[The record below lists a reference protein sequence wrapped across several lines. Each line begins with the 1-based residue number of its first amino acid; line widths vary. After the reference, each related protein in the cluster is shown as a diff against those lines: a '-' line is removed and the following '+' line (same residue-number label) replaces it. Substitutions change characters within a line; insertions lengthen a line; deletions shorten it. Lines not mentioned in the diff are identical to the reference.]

1 MVTQPPFLPPSSAPH
16 PLPHGAG
23 WGAGGSRPPGLI
35 PLRPL
40 TVGEILALAVQ
51 VVRRH
56 LVPLLVLAAGF
67 GALSAGALLGLLG
80 ATGQLGSYA
89 SAAWFQDVLDGRT
102 ATPPGSIPAAS
113 LASLIVSAVGA
124 VFLSGVASACA
135 GAEALGRTGRAAA
148 AERLA
153 GRWSS
158 LTVVSLAV
166 GLAIA
171 VGLVLLVV
179 PGVLAYLALAFAGAV
194 VVMERAAPGEA
205 LRRSVTVVRGHRGRL
220 LGASVA
226 ALLVGVVID
235 TVVSSLVLSIFSVT
249 DPTWSIVVQQCVGVV
264 VGAVTG
270 AWFAAV
276 VALTYIDAR
285 IRSEGLGHALQRAA
299 AHG

>member
-1 MVTQPPFLPPSSAPH
+1 MVTQPPFLPPPGTPH
-16 PLPHGAG
+16 PVPHGPA
-23 WGAGGSRPPGLI
+23 WGPNGLRAPGLI

-40 TVGEILALAVQ
+40 TVGEILVLAFQ

-56 LVPLLVLAAGF
+56 AVPLLLLAAGF
-67 GALSAGALLGLLG
+67 GALSAGALLGLLA

-102 ATPPGSIPAAS
+102 STPPLSIL
-113 LASLIVSAVGA
+113 LASVVSLLVSSVGA
-124 VFLSGVASACA
+124 VFLSGVAGACA
-135 GAEALGRTGRAAA
+135 GAEAMGRTGRAA

-158 LTVVSLAV
+158 LAVVSLIV
-166 GLAIA
+166 GAAIA

-194 VVMERAAPGEA
+194 VVMERAAPGVA
-205 LRRSVTVVRGHRGRL
+205 LRRATTVVRGHRGRL
-220 LGASVA
+220 LGASAA
-226 ALLVGVVID
+226 ALLGGVVID
-235 TVVSSLVLSIFSVT
+235 TVVSSLVLSLFSIT
-249 DPTWSIVVQQCVGVV
+249 DPTTSIVVQQGVGVV

-270 AWFAAV
+270 AWFATV

-285 IRSEGLGHALQRAA
+285 MRSEGLAEALGRAA
-299 AHG
+299 ARG